1 MKKTKVVLLLIIPA
15 LLFPSCSK
23 SKKMTLESE
32 EKKEVIIAQIQG
44 EDFLSSNTLKPGK
57 KNEVRKVDPANPP
70 KEIDLSGKI
79 ESKKLDITSFYPKV
93 NMIKLQ
99 HPKSNEGK
107 SFRIRKS
114 SKNPPSFSQG
124 TTRLARGIPWP
135 TFLSATMYKDWILV
149 GNLTGLFC
157 YNKKGEHLYTLLECN
172 AFDKS
177 DLLSE
182 GLDLDVKE
190 IDQLLCGFSVMD
202 DICAFVSTHKGEAVV
217 TLFDL
222 KKGAVVH
229 RKKMPVRNATLLS
242 GKQNTFL
249 GYLYE
254 VRVQKSQPYMCTF
267 TANNDTICRFYNKN
281 IFTDMT
287 GMNSF
292 HRPGDPVI
300 YNYKD
305 RLLVKQQGNDTIYRF
320 KSENEINPAY
330 TFRTG
335 SYRATIQ
342 DLIKGKTE
350 GKRSINKVLETDK
363 LLLFS
368 MNGSSSA
375 YFYDKA
381 VQEVYESANISSFDS
396 KVLPLNVERLKSND
410 NTMYMMYTQD
420 LFRRIAEE
428 DTEKKYTVQER
439 EIAKQWK
446 DKMTDSEVL
455 LMILE

>member
-1 MKKTKVVLLLIIPA
+1 
-15 LLFPSCSK
+15 
-23 SKKMTLESE
+23 MTLENE
-32 EKKEVIIAQIQG
+32 ETKEVQITQRQG
-44 EDFLSSNTLKPGK
+44 DDFSSSNTLKAEK
-57 KNEVRKVDPANPP
+57 KSETRKVNPANPP
-70 KEIDLSGKI
+70 KEIDLSGQI
-79 ESKKLDITSFYPKV
+79 ESKKLDITFFHPKV

-107 SFRIRKS
+107 SFRIRNS
-114 SKNPPSFSQG
+114 SKKPPSFSQG
-124 TTRLARGIPWP
+124 ITRLARDVPWP
-135 TFLSATMYKDWILV
+135 TFLSATVYKDWILV

-157 YNKKGEHLYTLLECN
+157 YNKKGEYLYTLLECS

-190 IDQLLCGFSVMD
+190 IDHLLCGFSVMD
-202 DICAFVSTHKGEAVV
+202 DICAFVSTHKGEAVLS
-217 TLFDL
+217 LFDL
-222 KKGAVVH
+222 KKGTVIH
-229 RKKMPVRNATLLS
+229 RKKMPVRNAILLS

-254 VRVQKSQPYMCTF
+254 VRAQKSQPYMCTF
-267 TANNDTICRFYNKN
+267 TANNDTICRFFNKN

-305 RLLVKQQGNDTIYRF
+305 QLRVKQQGNDTIYRF
-320 KSENEINPAY
+320 NSENEINPAY
-330 TFRTG
+330 TFKTG
-335 SYRATIQ
+335 NYRATIQ

-350 GKRSINKVLETDK
+350 GKRSINRVLETDK

-368 MNGSSSA
+368 MTGLSSA

-381 VQEVYESANISSFDS
+381 TQKVYESVNISSSDPET
-396 KVLPLNVERLKSND
+396 LPIDLERLKSDD
-410 NTMYMMYTQD
+410 NALYMVYTQD
-420 LFRRIAEE
+420 LFRRITEN
-428 DTEKKYTVQER
+428 DTEEKYTVQER

-446 DKMTDSEVL
+446 DKVTDSEIL